1 MTSKK
6 DQISI
11 NNIKKKRKIKVD
23 YLRVLLIIV
32 LVYFS
37 VTFVRQQLSINE
49 YNVKLKSVKEDI
61 SETKAKIDELKEIET
76 KVDDSE
82 YIERIAREELG
93 YVKPY
98 EKIFIDV
105 NK

>member
-1 MTSKK
+1 MTKNK
-6 DQISI
+6 NGVK
-11 NNIKKKRKIKVD
+11 NNKRRKIKVD
-23 YLRVLLIIV
+23 YLRVILIIV

-37 VTFVRQQLSINE
+37 ITFVRQQLSINE
-49 YNVKLKSVKEDI
+49 YNVKIKSVKEDI
-61 SETKAKIDELKEIET
+61 TETKAKIDELKDIET

-82 YIERIAREELG
+82 YIEQVAREELG

>member
-1 MTSKK
+1 MTKK
-6 DQISI
+6 KNQVID
-11 NNIKKKRKIKVD
+11 NNKKKRKIKVD
-23 YLRVLLIIV
+23 YLRVILIIV

-37 VTFVRQQLSINE
+37 ITFVRQQFSINE

-61 SETKAKIDELKEIET
+61 QDTKAKIDELKDIET

-82 YIERIAREELG
+82 YIEKVAREELG

>member
-6 DQISI
+6 DQISS

-23 YLRVLLIIV
+23 YLRVILIIV

-61 SETKAKIDELKEIET
+61 SETKAKIDELKDIET

>member
-1 MTSKK
+1 MTKNK
-6 DQISI
+6 NVVADK
-11 NNIKKKRKIKVD
+11 NNKKKRKIKVD
-23 YLRVLLIIV
+23 YLRVILIVV

-37 VTFVRQQLSINE
+37 ITFVRQQLSINE
-49 YNVKLKSVKEDI
+49 YNVKIKSVKEDI
-61 SETKAKIDELKEIET
+61 SETKAKIDELKDIET

-82 YIERIAREELG
+82 YIEKVAREELG